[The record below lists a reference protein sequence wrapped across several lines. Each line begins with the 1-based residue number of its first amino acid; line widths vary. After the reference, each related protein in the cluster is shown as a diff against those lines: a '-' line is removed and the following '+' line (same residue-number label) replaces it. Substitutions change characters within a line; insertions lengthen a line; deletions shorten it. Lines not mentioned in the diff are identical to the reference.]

1 MKGQKGM
8 ARPNSGAPSP
18 LCDARPDMLSPMYGM
33 ETYGM
38 SQMPLWRPQIVDSAP
53 MKYLGIVEALEA
65 DARAGRVRPGDRL
78 PPHRAIAEALNVDL
92 TTVTRAFNEA
102 RRRGLVDAQAGRGS
116 FISEDFDPGR
126 GVGTPGGAL
135 PVRLSMNAPPQP
147 QAADLSRI
155 IPRTIADLL
164 SGPRGMLNLNYRDNA
179 AAELDRN
186 AATTWLGGRIEDI
199 SPNRVVVAAG
209 AQSAL
214 FAICELHMSA
224 GDVIAAG
231 AVTYPGLKA
240 TATERGLGFAPLEMD
255 QGGILPEAF
264 EAACRER
271 APRALYVVPAIDNPT
286 TATLSEDRRRSLISI
301 ARRHEVFII
310 EDDPY
315 SPLQS
320 RPIQPFASLAPD
332 ITWHIATLSKCVTP
346 ALRVAY
352 VVAPTGALALRIA
365 SILRVTTLMAPPLMA
380 AVASRWIS
388 DGTVDRITAAIRA
401 ENTERQK
408 IAASVLQGASVAA
421 DPEGH
426 HLWLEMPAHWR
437 ATDFA
442 QQADRFG
449 IAIVP
454 SSSFSVTSTLAE
466 AVRISLGVAPDRAYL
481 EESLRL
487 LVNLLAQPSFMTP
500 AVV

>member
-1 MKGQKGM
+1 
-8 ARPNSGAPSP
+8 
-18 LCDARPDMLSPMYGM
+18 MYGT
-33 ETYGM
+33 ETYEM
-38 SQMPLWRPQIVDSAP
+38 SRMPLWRPRIVDSAP

-65 DARAGRVRPGDRL
+65 DVRAGRIRPGDRL

-116 FISEDFDPGR
+116 FISEDFEPGLGA
-126 GVGTPGGAL
+126 GVLGGAL
-135 PVRLSMNAPPQP
+135 PVLLSMNAPPQP
-147 QAADLSRI
+147 QAADLARL

-164 SGPRGMLNLNYRDNA
+164 SGPRGGHNLSYRDNA
-179 AAELDRN
+179 GADSDRIAA
-186 AATTWLGGRIEDI
+186 ASWLGGRIDGV
-199 SPNRVVVAAG
+199 SPDQVVVAAG

-214 FAICELHMSA
+214 FAILESHMSA
-224 GDVIAAG
+224 GDVIAAA

-240 TATERGLGFAPLEMD
+240 IATERGLDFAPLAIDE
-255 QGGILPEAF
+255 GGILPDAF

-271 APRALYVVPAIDNPT
+271 APRALYVIPAIDNPT
-286 TATLSEDRRRSLISI
+286 TATLSEDRRRALISI

-315 SPLQS
+315 SRLQS
-320 RPIQPFASLAPD
+320 RPVTPFASLAPD

-352 VVAPTGALALRIA
+352 VVAPTSALALRIA
-365 SILRVTTLMAPPLMA
+365 SILRVTILMAPPLMA
-380 AVASRWIS
+380 ALASRWIA
-388 DGTVDRITAAIRA
+388 DGVVDRVTAAIRA
-401 ENTERQK
+401 ENAERQK
-408 IAASVLQGASVAA
+408 IAAAILHGARFAA

-426 HLWLEMPAHWR
+426 HLWLQMPPRWR

-442 QQADRFG
+442 QHAERFG
-449 IAIVP
+449 VAIVP
-454 SSSFSVTSTLAE
+454 SSMFSVTSALAE
-466 AVRISLGVAPDRAYL
+466 AVRISVGAPPDRGYL

-487 LVNLLAQPSFMTP
+487 LSSLLAQPAFMTP

>member
-1 MKGQKGM
+1 
-8 ARPNSGAPSP
+8 
-18 LCDARPDMLSPMYGM
+18 MYGT

-38 SQMPLWRPQIVDSAP
+38 SQMPSWRPRIVDSAP

-65 DARAGRVRPGDRL
+65 DMRAGRIRPGDRL
-78 PPHRAIAEALNVDL
+78 PPHRAIAETLNVDL

-102 RRRGLVDAQAGRGS
+102 RRRGLVDAQAGRGT
-116 FISEDFDPGR
+116 FISDDFDPGR
-126 GVGTPGGAL
+126 SVGGPGAAS
-135 PVRLSMNAPPQP
+135 PIRLSMNAPPQP
-147 QAADLSRI
+147 QAADF
-155 IPRTIADLL
+155 PRLFPKAIGELL
-164 SGPRGMLNLNYRDNA
+164 SGSRGMLNLHYRDNA
-179 AAELDRN
+179 GSESDREAAAL
-186 AATTWLGGRIEDI
+186 WLGGRIEGV
-199 SPNRVVVAAG
+199 SPSRIVVSAG

-214 FAICELHMSA
+214 YAICESHMCA

-240 TATERGLGFAPLEMD
+240 TAAERGLEFAPLAMD
-255 QGGILPEAF
+255 EGGIVPEAF
-264 EAACRER
+264 EAACLER

-286 TATLSEDRRRSLISI
+286 TATLSEGRRRALISI

-320 RPIQPFASLAPD
+320 KAIPAFASLAPD
-332 ITWHIATLSKCVTP
+332 ITWHIATLSKCITP

-352 VVAPTGALALRIA
+352 VVAPTSALALRIT
-365 SILRVTTLMAPPLMA
+365 SILRVTTLMPPPLMA
-380 AVASRWIS
+380 ALASRWIA
-388 DGTVDRITAAIRA
+388 DGTADRITAAIRA
-401 ENTERQK
+401 ENIERQR
-408 IAASVLQGASVAA
+408 IAADVLRGASFAA

-426 HLWLEMPAHWR
+426 HLWLQMPPHWR

-442 QQADRFG
+442 QQAERFG

-454 SSSFSVTSTLAE
+454 SSIFSVTSSLAE
-466 AVRISLGVAPDRAYL
+466 AVRISLGVASDRIYL

-487 LVNLLAQPSFMTP
+487 LANLLTQPSFMAP